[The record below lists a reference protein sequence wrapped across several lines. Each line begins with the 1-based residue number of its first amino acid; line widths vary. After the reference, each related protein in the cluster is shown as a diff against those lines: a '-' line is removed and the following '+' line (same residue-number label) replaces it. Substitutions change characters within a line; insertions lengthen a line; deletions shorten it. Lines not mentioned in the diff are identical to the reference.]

1 MSNGARHTLGL
12 LAGLAAV
19 AAIAGALYE
28 AYERQRA
35 VVRTFQ
41 TTGTDHWEQMACYAG
56 AALVIGIIAGSRISP
71 LAALVPGLVFGGFGV
86 LWAVQ
91 PNTHSDTWFPSSL
104 RASYIAYGA
113 SGIYLLL
120 GVALVVAS
128 LFPSRWRGKATPAA
142 GRHSYDYAGPEPV
155 AGYGEYDGPPALPY
169 GEQGPGY
176 GQNPDYRPGGDLYG
190 DPIEQPPPA
199 FGNPRDEGRG
209 GWGAPPP
216 GPPPLN
222 SP

>member
-19 AAIAGALYE
+19 AAITGALYE

-56 AALVIGIIAGSRISP
+56 AALVIGIVAGSRISP
-71 LAALVPGLVFGGFGV
+71 LASLVPGLVFGGFGV

-91 PNTHSDTWFPSSL
+91 PDTHSDTWFPSSV
-104 RASYIAYGA
+104 RESYVAYGA
-113 SGIYLLL
+113 SGLFLLL
-120 GVALVVAS
+120 GAALLIAS
-128 LFPSRWRGKATPAA
+128 LFPARWRSRASQGG
-142 GRHSYDYAGPEPV
+142 GRHAYDYGGPEPG
-155 AGYGEYDGPPALPY
+155 GYDAPPALPY
-169 GEQGPGY
+169 ADQSPVY
-176 GQNPDYRPGGDLYG
+176 GQNPDYRPGSELYG
-190 DPIEQPPPA
+190 DPIDQPPA
-199 FGNPRDEGRG
+199 FGNPHDERG
-209 GWGAPPP
+209 PWG